1 MFEEE
6 KEQNEH
12 HSVTIPKQIE
22 CHMPSGLF
30 IRTTANTLGTDP
42 GFPTPEGVRQPQG
55 RTNVLFGQIS
65 ILPKPKYKNKA

>member
-6 KEQNEH
+6 KEQNEY

-42 GFPTPEGVRQPQG
+42 GVPTPEGGSPTPRKDQRIIWPNFNSPE
-55 RTNVLFGQIS
+55 T
-65 ILPKPKYKNKA
+65 

>member
-42 GFPTPEGVRQPQG
+42 GFPWGRQPQG
-55 RTNVLFGQIS
+55 RTNVLFGQIL
-65 ILPKPKYKNKA
+65 ILPKPKYENKA